1 MQQFSIISA
10 FDSHLIK
17 HLVGWEKPNERW
29 KKVNVD
35 ATIFSMSGT
44 IGLGWVL
51 RDSIGSFLATGEEL
65 VQQQLQPNEARALGI
80 QEALSWIKQSHLVKA
95 VVEMDAQ
102 IVFNILQDPHLVNSP
117 FAMLITDEAG

>member
-51 RDSIGSFLATGEEL
+51 RDSIGSFLAT
-65 VQQQLQPNEARALGI
+65 
-80 QEALSWIKQSHLVKA
+80 
-95 VVEMDAQ
+95 
-102 IVFNILQDPHLVNSP
+102 
-117 FAMLITDEAG
+117 